1 MSKAKIKIFTFKFWM
16 GFNAFVLLFLAVN
29 IATVG
34 VEIDSEIPF
43 LIALAY
49 LIYMSVYLSRN
60 SLARALILLGIGFAG
75 MLFYIG
81 GLIFG
86 LTPPGVRPLAL
97 AHIFFSLVLV
107 AGVYAQAQR
116 GSLFDRFGNFI
127 KKAVNFILIYRVCI
141 MARVNFDKIRARGF
155 GGFNLDRISVDK
167 KAD

>member
-107 AGVYAQAQR
+107 AGVYAQLSAM
-116 GSLFDRFGNFI
+116 
-127 KKAVNFILIYRVCI
+127 KKQAV
-141 MARVNFDKIRARGF
+141 
-155 GGFNLDRISVDK
+155 
-167 KAD
+167 